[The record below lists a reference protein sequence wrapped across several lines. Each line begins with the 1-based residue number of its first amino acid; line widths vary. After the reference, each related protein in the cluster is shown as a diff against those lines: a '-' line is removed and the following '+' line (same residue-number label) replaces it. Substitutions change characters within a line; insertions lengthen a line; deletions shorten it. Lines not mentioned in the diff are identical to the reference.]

1 MLQSPGLPTARA
13 KVIPL
18 TELADAETMAVD
30 YVRSVGVTGEGL
42 EALKALRALS
52 AGTHVIGLAGA
63 IRDGQ
68 LVVEAPEA
76 ALAAGRQAMVPVGC
90 QRPGPGIGTAG
101 SKDEL
106 FALLGPH
113 AEEARKLYDSK
124 GHQTLDELKQQV
136 LADHTMVEPSRHLAN
151 EMARAGQPA
160 WWYRFSYGA
169 GTQRG
174 GFKGARHGF
183 EIPDTFNLP
192 AALVGADKRR
202 TMRPWGTGKWV
213 LGDVR
218 EDRRSEWWRP
228 DGVAAA

>member
-1 MLQSPGLPTARA
+1 MLQSPGLTTAWA

-30 YVRSVGVTGEGL
+30 YARSVGVTGEGL

-124 GHQTLDELKQQV
+124 GHQTLDEVKQQV
-136 LADHTMVEPSRHLAN
+136 LAGQRWSSPRGIWRTRWRAPGSRPGGTASPMGPERSAAGLRAPDMASRSPTPS
-151 EMARAGQPA
+151 
-160 WWYRFSYGA
+160 
-169 GTQRG
+169 
-174 GFKGARHGF
+174 
-183 EIPDTFNLP
+183 
-192 AALVGADKRR
+192 
-202 TMRPWGTGKWV
+202 
-213 LGDVR
+213 
-218 EDRRSEWWRP
+218 
-228 DGVAAA
+228 